1 MRVSD
6 IRMKIFHIER
16 GLTQDQVSRK
26 LESIGE
32 NTLTEKKSLPWYCLF
47 LKELTGFFSL
57 LLWFG
62 SVLCFIGYGV
72 APSDPSNLYLGI
84 VLAFVVIITACFS
97 YYQSSKSAAL
107 MAQFKNFIPPRALV
121 IRDGNESSVEAAKLV
136 PGDLIRVKGGENI
149 PADIRVLECHEMKV
163 NNASLTG
170 ESDDLL
176 RKVQKTAD
184 NPLET
189 ANLAF
194 FGTAC
199 TFGNGLGV
207 VINTGDRTVI
217 GQIANLAQA
226 AQTAET
232 PLSTE
237 IDRFIKIISAVAI
250 ILGVTFFVLG
260 IIYGYDIITNLVFA
274 IGIIVANVPEG
285 LLATVTVSLAL
296 TAKRMAKKKV
306 LVKNLESVETL
317 GSTSCICSD
326 KTGTLTQ
333 NVMTVSSLWYS
344 GVLRDGSVNYQNY
357 LKRPGDYDLDY
368 DIKDETCAELIKTVC
383 LSTTAFFDFTP
394 TEEQVKRT
402 IGKKLNKN
410 PRKLT
415 KEEFAQ
421 YKDEAHQKLVD
432 EETQKPFQVRH
443 TQGDASESGLIKFV
457 QPILDIPTTRGKYP
471 IHTYKEKDEGGEVT
485 NVECQIPFN
494 SFKKYNLMVRDM
506 TADKSKNNFLLIMK
520 GAPERIWG
528 RCSTILVNN
537 EKREI
542 NEFWDKKFEEANAKL
557 GKNGERVLAFASVY
571 LPASDYKSDYKFIM
585 KEELKN
591 YPMENLTFIGLV
603 ALNDP
608 PRVYVDNSVE
618 KCRKAGIK
626 VIMVTGDQPVT
637 AAAIAKKVNIISEGS
652 RVNVDLMEQ
661 GMDEYQA
668 LALCDA
674 VVVHG
679 DELAKK
685 HAAQEQFEDD
695 DPEKGRFLLDWIAKK
710 EVVFARTTPSQ
721 KLLIVDACQRAG
733 HVVAVTGDGVNDSP
747 AIKKAN
753 IGVAMG
759 SGSDVAKNAADMILL
774 DDDFSSIVNSVEEG
788 RLIFDNLKKS
798 IAYTLS
804 SNIPEIAPFIMFI
817 LIQIPL
823 PLSTVLILCIDLGTD
838 MIPAIS
844 FAYENAELD
853 IMERFPRNS
862 KRDHLVN
869 TKLISFSYLQTGMI
883 QAFGG
888 FYVYFLVMNDYGI
901 KPATLLG
908 MILDKSRKPEKGD
921 TYDPTALGKGNSNY
935 VNPAKSK
942 DIFNWT
948 TDADNDIDVRL
959 FYWEYDATDWSEC
972 RWKSDAPNFWRK
984 NLVNDQDICYSSE
997 ALKYAQTAYLISIV
1011 CVQIAD
1017 LLICKTRNLSITQ
1030 HGMKNQFGNFGLL
1043 FETILIAVL
1052 CYFPWFNIPLGTR
1065 MVASP
1070 HFAVPVF
1077 PFFIII
1083 FFYDEGRRFLLR
1095 KGIEKGTNRITGWVA
1110 QNTYY

>member
-1 MRVSD
+1 M
-6 IRMKIFHIER
+6 
-16 GLTQDQVSRK
+16 TQDQATRK
-26 LESIGE
+26 LDVIGE
-32 NTLTEKKSLPWYCLF
+32 NSLTEKISLPWYCLF
-47 LKELTGFFSL
+47 LKEMTGFFSL

-62 SVLCFIGYGV
+62 ALLCFIGYGINS
-72 APSDPSNLYLGI
+72 SDPSNLYLGI
-84 VLAFVVIITACFS
+84 VLSVVTFVTGCFS

-107 MAQFKNFIPPRALV
+107 MAQFKNFIPQKALV
-121 IRDGNESSVEAAKLV
+121 IRNGEESSIEALKLV
-136 PGDLIRVKGGENI
+136 PGDLIRLKGGENI
-149 PADIRVLECHEMKV
+149 PADIRIIECQEMKV

-199 TFGNGLGV
+199 TMGDGVGV

-217 GQIANLAQA
+217 GQIANLAQSA
-226 AQTAET
+226 ETAET

-250 ILGVTFFVLG
+250 ILGVTFFILG
-260 IIYGYDIITNLVFA
+260 IVYGYDIITNLVFA

-344 GVLRDGSVNYQNY
+344 GELRDASVNYQTFI
-357 LKRPGDYDLDY
+357 KAKGDVEVDY
-368 DIKDETCAELIKTVC
+368 DIKDETCKELIRTVA
-383 LSTTAFFDFTP
+383 LSTKAFFDFTP
-394 TEEQVKRT
+394 TEEQAKRR
-402 IGKKLNKN
+402 IGKTLGKN

-415 KEEFAQ
+415 TEEYEAHKGKAEAAL
-421 YKDEAHQKLVD
+421 KDEEQ
-432 EETQKPFQVRH
+432 QKPFQVRQ
-443 TQGDASESGLIKFV
+443 TAGDASESGLIKFI
-457 QPILDIPTTRGKYP
+457 QPIQDLTEVRTSYPT
-471 IHTYKEKDEGGEVT
+471 HTYKTKDEHGEVS
-485 NVECQIPFN
+485 NVGCEIPFN
-494 SFKKYNLMVRDM
+494 SFKKYNLMIRDL
-506 TADKSKNNFLLIMK
+506 TADESKNSFLLIMK

-528 RCSTILVNN
+528 RCDKVLVNN
-537 EKREI
+537 ETRDI
-542 NEFWDKKFEEANAKL
+542 NEHWNKKFDEANMAL
-557 GKNGERVLAFASVY
+557 GKNGERVLAFASIY
-571 LPASDYKSDYKFIM
+571 LNVDEYPRDSKFVM

-591 YPMENLTFIGLV
+591 YPMEGLTFIGLV

-618 KCRKAGIK
+618 KCRRAGIK

-637 AAAIAKKVNIISEGS
+637 AAAIAKKVNIITEGS
-652 RVNVDLMEQ
+652 RVNVDLIED
-661 GMDEYQA
+661 GMDEEMA
-668 LALCDA
+668 NTICDA

-679 DELAKK
+679 DELARK
-685 HAAQEQFEDD
+685 HANEDQLDED
-695 DPEKGRFLLDWIAKK
+695 DPEKGRFLLDWISKK

-753 IGVAMG
+753 IGIAMG

-774 DDDFSSIVNSVEEG
+774 DDDFSSIVKSVEEG

-804 SNIPEIAPFIMFI
+804 SNIPEIAPFILFI
-817 LIQIPL
+817 LAQIPL
-823 PLSTVLILCIDLGTD
+823 PLTTVLILCIDLGTD

-844 FAYENAELD
+844 FAYENPELD
-853 IMERFPRNS
+853 IMLRHPRNA

-869 TKLISFSYLQTGMI
+869 MKLISFSYLQIGVI
-883 QAFGG
+883 QASAG
-888 FYVYFLVMNDYGI
+888 FYTYFIVMNDYGY
-901 KPATLLG
+901 KPTTLFG
-908 MILDKSRKPEKGD
+908 MILEEERLPASTDVY
-921 TYDPTALGKGNSNY
+921 TPTATNKGNTNAASGTG
-935 VNPAKSK
+935 SK
-942 DIFNWT
+942 DTFDFL
-948 TDADNDIDVRL
+948 TDEDNDVDIRL
-959 FYWEYDATDWSEC
+959 FFNSYSNTDWSQC
-972 RWKSDAPNFWRK
+972 RWTKEAPEFWRR
-984 NLVNDQDICYSSE
+984 NLVEDQNICYSSE
-997 ALKYAQTAYLISIV
+997 ALKYAQTAYLVSIV
-1011 CVQIAD
+1011 VVQWAD
-1017 LLICKTRNLSITQ
+1017 LMISKTRNLSISQ
-1030 HGMKNQFGNFGLL
+1030 QGMNNWFANFGLV
-1043 FETILIAVL
+1043 FETTLVAIL

-1065 MVASP
+1065 MLASP
-1070 HFAVPVF
+1070 HFGVPSF
-1077 PFFIII
+1077 PFFAVI
-1083 FFYDEGRRFLLR
+1083 FFYDEGRKSLLR
-1095 KGIEKGTNRITGWVA
+1095 AGIEKETNRIRGWVA